1 MSLPPRLGR
10 AARPIAALTLVLAA
24 VVAVAMALTGSSG
37 TPDGPRTV
45 LTAAAASSSPVTGC
59 QYRSR
64 TSSVRSGPATRKRI
78 ALTFDD
84 GPSSFTARILDVLEV
99 QDVRA
104 TFFVEGRKVAGHE
117 DLLKRM
123 LDAGHVIGNH
133 SFDHVSLAKADRAAL
148 RQIDDTQA
156 AIRTATGFTPCLLRP
171 PFGLGSRTLLR
182 ALSRRHLTSTLWSV
196 NPRDFQTPG
205 TATIKRRVLAGVK
218 PGAIILTHDGG
229 GDRSQTEAA
238 IPSIIRTLKARGY
251 RFVTVTDL
259 LGLSLTR

>member
-1 MSLPPRLGR
+1 MSLPLGR
-10 AARPIAALTLVLAA
+10 AARPLAAVALVLAA
-24 VVAVAMALTGSSG
+24 VIVATALTGSAG
-37 TPDGPRTV
+37 TPDSPRTV

-64 TSSVRSGPATRKRI
+64 TSSVSRGPAARRRI

-84 GPSSFTARILDVLEV
+84 GPSSFTARVLDVLEA
-99 QDVRA
+99 QDIRA

-117 DLLKRM
+117 ELLKRM
-123 LDAGHVIGNH
+123 LDAGHMIGNH
-133 SFDHVSLAKADRAAL
+133 SFDHVNLAKADRAAR
-148 RQIDDTQA
+148 RQIDDTQT

-171 PFGLGSRTLLR
+171 PFGLGSRKLLR
-182 ALSRRHLTSTLWSV
+182 AVSGRHLTSTLWSV

-205 TATIKRRVLAGVK
+205 TATIKRRVLAGVT

-229 GDRSQTEAA
+229 GDRSQTLAA

-259 LGLSLTR
+259 LGLSLKR